1 VGWNRCAVAA
11 VVKATAGQLEQGKA
25 MGIDKLNAAARAAGF
40 AMAVSDEFV
49 MQPSPQRNIVEARG
63 TERALQA
70 QNSTALVVRAPKSQ
84 SNWSTWGMGWSFW
97 RTA

>member
-1 VGWNRCAVAA
+1 
-11 VVKATAGQLEQGKA
+11 

-49 MQPSPQRNIVEARG
+49 THSSVQRSTAEAKDSERSLPSS
-63 TERALQA
+63 T
-70 QNSTALVVRAPKSQ
+70 STALIVRAAKSQ
-84 SNWSTWGMGWSFW
+84 PSWAAWGLGWSFW